1 MLLNPEPNRY
11 AGGQPDADDLQSL
24 AKQGVKHVI
33 NMRPHAET
41 PDIDPADMAS
51 NAGMSYWN
59 LPIAGPG
66 DLSRDNAQA
75 LDDKLAEI
83 GAEPALIHCASS
95 NRVGALMALRAA
107 WLHQADANEALEL
120 GERYGLTKMRPMVEA
135 LIAR

>member
-11 AGGQPDADDLQSL
+11 AGGQPEADDLQSL

-41 PDIDPADMAS
+41 LDIDPAAMAS
-51 NAGMSYWN
+51 AAGLSYWN

-66 DLSRDNAQA
+66 DLSRDNVQA
-75 LDDKLAEI
+75 LDDKLIEI
-83 GAEPALIHCASS
+83 GDESVLIHCASS
-95 NRVGALMALRAA
+95 NRVGALMALRSV
-107 WLHQADANEALEL
+107 WLHQADVNEALEL
-120 GERYGLTKMRPMVEA
+120 GERYGLTKMRPIVEA